1 MVTGRLR
8 KVLDEAG
15 ARHQRAVGRVQAAS
29 AALEQV
35 AGGAMVADP
44 AAYESA
50 AGRMATAATRI
61 PADAR
66 FLRIGEF
73 TYGSRRAPVVVPFL
87 GTAHLVTDVDTRDQ
101 RVADLLKGVIPQLFT
116 GADPGSLRVKCVD
129 AAGLGAAFAPFRP
142 LVDAGVLSAPITDQ
156 NGFRALLD
164 TAEAH
169 VRSRLDGGEG
179 PTLVL
184 IIASAPPHSKTDA
197 ERLDALA
204 RSGAAAG
211 LQIIACGF
219 SGLAGSVQVSIR
231 EGYAEVGDGPGAAYS
246 ADGSGLAARVILD
259 AAPDADDL
267 ASLATALAGRERDA
281 LRIGFA
287 DLVPQ
292 QLWTERADEGLRTIV
307 GRGENGPAVLSFD
320 DATPH
325 WLVGGRTGGGKTVFL
340 LDVLYGLA
348 ARYSPDE
355 LALYL
360 LDFKE
365 GVSFTEFTPSE
376 LDPTWIPHARAV
388 GVESDREYGVAV
400 LRELTGE
407 MTRRS
412 VAMKRAGV
420 TRYAQLRRQR
430 QVPRVVL
437 VVDEFHVLFQ
447 GNDKV
452 AREAV
457 ALLED
462 LARKGRSYGI
472 HMILASQTV
481 SGIEALYTKKDSIFG
496 QFPMRVAL
504 PGANSVLDVL
514 NTAAAGLRIGEAIVN
529 PAGGIR
535 DHNGLVRFPNAHDGS
550 GTLDTLRHHMWERR
564 AADSQPPPVFAG
576 YAEQR
581 LDDDPSFAE
590 LGESAA
596 PRAFVGRAVDLLS
609 STAAVTLDAGPGRHL
624 AVLGADPGGAEV
636 LAAAAR
642 SLARQR
648 PGARFLVVAATA
660 PQVVEDTI
668 LSIAEGGVSVAR
680 HMMADLPAIID
691 DLADEQVTDTFL
703 IGFGLDAATLDRA
716 QTQKLSAILR
726 RGPARGVH
734 VVGWWRTMR
743 RFSEDLGGSTGR
755 EDVACAVVLN
765 IPGGEL
771 TGHFGQSLAD
781 WQPRPNRALL
791 IDRHADTRTLILPYS
806 AAEDL
811 TI

>member
-1 MVTGRLR
+1 VVTGRLR

-29 AALEQV
+29 AALDQV
-35 AGGAMVADP
+35 AGGAVVADP
-44 AAYESA
+44 AAYEAA
-50 AGRMATAATRI
+50 AGRMAAAATRI

-66 FLRIGEF
+66 YLRIGEF
-73 TYGSRRAPVVVPFL
+73 SYGSRRAPVVVPFL
-87 GTAHLVTDVDTRDQ
+87 GSAHLVTDVDTRDQ

-169 VRSRLDGGEG
+169 VRSRLQDGAEG

-184 IIASAPPHSKTDA
+184 VIASAPPHSRADA

-204 RSGAAAG
+204 RSGVQAG
-211 LQIIACGF
+211 VQIIACGF
-219 SGLAGSVQVSIR
+219 SGLASSVQVSIR
-231 EGYAEVGDGPGAAYS
+231 EGYAEIADGPGASYS
-246 ADGSGLAARVILD
+246 SDGSGLAAPVILD
-259 AAPDADDL
+259 PAPDLEDL
-267 ASLATALAGRERDA
+267 VALATRLAGRERDA

-287 DLVPQ
+287 DLVPRE
-292 QLWTERADEGLRTIV
+292 LWTERADEGLRTIV

-348 ARYSPDE
+348 ARYSPEE

-400 LRELTGE
+400 LRELSGE

-420 TRYAQLRRQR
+420 TRYAQLRKLK

-472 HMILASQTV
+472 HMVLASQTV

-496 QFPMRVAL
+496 QFPMRIAL

-514 NTAAAGLRIGEAIVN
+514 NTAAAGLRIGEAIMN
-529 PAGGIR
+529 TAGGIR
-535 DHNGLVRFPNAHDGS
+535 DHNGLIRFPNAHDGS
-550 GTLDTLRHHMWERR
+550 GTLDDLRHRMWERR
-564 AADSQPPPVFAG
+564 EEGSAPPPVFAG

-581 LDDDPSFAE
+581 LADDPAFAA
-590 LGESAA
+590 LAPTTV
-596 PRAFVGRAVDLLS
+596 PRALVGRSVDLTS
-609 STAAVTLDAGPGRHL
+609 STAAVSLDAGPGRHL
-624 AVLGADPGGAEV
+624 AILGADPGGADV
-636 LAAAAR
+636 LAAAAL
-642 SLARQR
+642 SLARQA
-648 PGARFLVVAATA
+648 PHARFLVAAATA
-660 PQVVEDTI
+660 PEVVEETI
-668 LSIAEGGVSVAR
+668 LDIAGLGVAVAR
-680 HMMADLPAIID
+680 HRMADLPA
-691 DLADEQVTDTFL
+691 LLDELSEEDVTDTFL
-703 IGFGLDAATLDRA
+703 IGFGLDASSLDRA

-726 RGPARGVH
+726 RGPARRVH
-734 VVGWWRTMR
+734 VVGWWRTLR
-743 RFSEDLGGSTGR
+743 RFADDLGGSSGR

-771 TGHFGQSLAD
+771 TGHFGQSVAD
-781 WQPRPNRALL
+781 WQPRANRALL

-806 AAEDL
+806 RGEDL
-811 TI
+811 